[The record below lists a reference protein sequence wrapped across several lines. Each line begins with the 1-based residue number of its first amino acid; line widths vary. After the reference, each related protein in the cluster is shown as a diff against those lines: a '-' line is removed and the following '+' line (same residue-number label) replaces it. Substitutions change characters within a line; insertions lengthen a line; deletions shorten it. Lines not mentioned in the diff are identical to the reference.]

1 MVHEVLTPG
10 VQNANDPDPGAKM
23 LRIIGEFHERPG
35 HGLKKKIIHHLPVHG
50 DQAIQFHG
58 EGEDH
63 VEVLDGKKILAAG
76 FDPSLFP

>member
-10 VQNANDPDPGAKM
+10 VQNANDPDPCAKM

-35 HGLKKKIIHHLPVHG
+35 HGLKQKIIHDLPVHG
-50 DQAIQFHG
+50 DQAIQFRG

-63 VEVLDGKKILAAG
+63 MEVLDGKKILAAG
-76 FDPSLFP
+76 FDPSLLP